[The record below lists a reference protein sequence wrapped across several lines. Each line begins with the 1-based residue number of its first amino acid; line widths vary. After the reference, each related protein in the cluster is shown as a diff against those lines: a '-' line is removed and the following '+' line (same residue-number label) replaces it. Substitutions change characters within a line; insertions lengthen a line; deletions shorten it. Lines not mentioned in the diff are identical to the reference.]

1 MVTGLVTIMIGANGA
16 QVNMAGPIRVTE
28 MIDMGEVMR
37 MQPQGMM

>member
-1 MVTGLVTIMIGANGA
+1 MMIGTNRA
-16 QVNMAGPIRVTE
+16 QVNMAGPIGVTE